1 MPFWVASV
9 WSLTRSRSP
18 ARGQLRIY
26 PRENGGAGV
35 SLRKARAQE
44 AAHSGRRN
52 QGLTIVH
59 TERADRQRRHTVPRV
74 WRIRR
79 RRRKE
84 APGQPLFERPWGI
97 VAGSRMELSIP
108 QIAEPAMRSSV
119 TALPPLTPAKSSSVA
134 RFLPPQLQ
142 TTGRKKHAVPY
153 RYRPVRLGQMISR
166 KLLFGLLVAFMAA
179 AVGVALWSS
188 ETSWGFLTATRSDSV
203 FCSSGLSA
211 ETASAST
218 SRTLPSCPTAV
229 TRS

>member
-1 MPFWVASV
+1 MPFWVASI
-9 WSLTRSRSP
+9 WSLTRTRSP
-18 ARGQLRIY
+18 ARGQRRIY

-108 QIAEPAMRSSV
+108 QIAELAMRSSV
-119 TALPPLTPAKSSSVA
+119 TALPPANSCEVVKRGTVLAS
-134 RFLPPQLQ
+134 
-142 TTGRKKHAVPY
+142 
-153 RYRPVRLGQMISR
+153 
-166 KLLFGLLVAFMAA
+166 
-179 AVGVALWSS
+179 
-188 ETSWGFLTATRSDSV
+188 
-203 FCSSGLSA
+203 
-211 ETASAST
+211 TASDNRAQK
-218 SRTLPSCPTAV
+218 
-229 TRS
+229 TRCSISIPACEVGTYDFA